1 MAKRS
6 WWFSQEGDNFDN
18 VAKTNV
24 EKWQRTLGSSRKLEG
39 DTRGK

>member
-18 VAKTNV
+18 VTKTNV
-24 EKWQRTLGSSRKLEG
+24 ES
-39 DTRGK
+39 GKEIWVVLARR